1 MSTRAAIEDL
11 LRAGHT
17 DRGIERQLNVSKR
30 QVRKVRNE
38 LGIPPH
44 KPGNPLR
51 GQTLE
56 DAFWRRVVPTDDGH
70 LLWPFYKPGRACLL
84 KHRDHNHSAHKIA
97 FRLAHHREPV
107 GITRTG
113 CGRDGCVHPGH
124 VDDQPMREQLA
135 DQYAAIFG
143 AAA

>member
-1 MSTRAAIEDL
+1 MNTHNAIEEL

-30 QVRKVRNE
+30 QVRKLRNE

-124 VDDQPMREQLA
+124 VDDQAMR

-143 AAA
+143 AVAA